1 MVVSEGLVAPQRFVT
16 ATLLSQEN
24 NMEPTTHKPMVR
36 PTLAQA
42 EALIGGCATLVFEQR
57 GMQVLADE
65 QGLMKS
71 LELNTEAT
79 ELCGVRIIGNA
90 IILTG
95 DSRWT

>member
-1 MVVSEGLVAPQRFVT
+1 MKP
-16 ATLLSQEN
+16 
-24 NMEPTTHKPMVR
+24 MTHKPMLR

-42 EALIGGCATLVFEQR
+42 EALIGGCATLVFEQN

-65 QGLMKS
+65 EGLMKS
-71 LELNTEAT
+71 LALNAEAT

-95 DSRWT
+95 ESMWK